1 MDLASTLNLKLRL
14 RELGLPSPGQRKPN
28 SQTYHAILNFSHS
41 SPCLFV
47 YSLNICFSIFNQQT
61 RPYHGDNR
69 EKIDAGQA
77 YWASI
82 ESNRAPMKQLVR
94 KIGKGR
100 GGGLRDPFDQWEV
113 CSMAAAL
120 LLVGFSAAGAAP
132 LAAGVKGCV
141 GAVEFW
147 SPCWR
152 ELLSQSSQVIRSP

>member
-1 MDLASTLNLKLRL
+1 
-14 RELGLPSPGQRKPN
+14 
-28 SQTYHAILNFSHS
+28 
-41 SPCLFV
+41 
-47 YSLNICFSIFNQQT
+47 
-61 RPYHGDNR
+61 
-69 EKIDAGQA
+69 
-77 YWASI
+77 
-82 ESNRAPMKQLVR
+82 MKQLVR